1 MEALFAYVAMPM
13 WQNFAEKKNGYEGI
27 DVTGLEITSIC
38 CQGTIQH
45 IFFPLQ
51 IIFSLQIIVLTIK
64 GVKDLQFTG
73 YGNLVWAFMDLDSYS
88 LIDRGPKWSLF

>member
-45 IFFPLQ
+45 IFF
-51 IIFSLQIIVLTIK
+51 FLTDHFFLTDNCSYYKK
-64 GVKDLQFTG
+64 GEGFAIYWL
-73 YGNLVWAFMDLDSYS
+73 W
-88 LIDRGPKWSLF
+88 